1 MRSVSWPRTFGCR
14 WKRSSGQL
22 VAARRSAPGARTGGV
37 GGFSDVD
44 GTGAPD
50 DYAALL
56 DAVRAQPA
64 VQERT
69 FAALEPVPGAVLL
82 DVGCGTGEDVRA
94 LTRRVY
100 PSGGPLFDLR

>member
-1 MRSVSWPRTFGCR
+1 VARPPDGDPATGQAPSRRT
-14 WKRSSGQL
+14 
-22 VAARRSAPGARTGGV
+22 ARV

-44 GTGAPD
+44 GPEAPD

-56 DAVRAQPA
+56 DAARAQPA
-64 VQERT
+64 VQEWKERT

-94 LTRRVY
+94 LARRVY
-100 PSGGPLFDLR
+100 PFGGLLFDLQ